1 MTVRWLTRGVDHL
14 PAGEAWLS
22 PAERERAATMRY
34 EKRRSEFL
42 VARFTAKHTIA
53 RAVGLPTDDLARL
66 ATIEVRHRPTGA
78 PMAYADGRPA
88 GVAMSLTDRADWAV
102 CVVANGDGV
111 ALGCDLELVEAR
123 SAGFVR
129 DYLTSAEQAAVA
141 SADDPHLVANLL
153 WSAKESALK
162 VLETG
167 LRRDTRSVEVVLLD
181 GDGAGAGSRG
191 EGADGTRGVVPAPG
205 GTSADD
211 VGWRPLQVHPEE
223 GGVFAGWWL
232 RTGPWLLSVAASG
245 PIGPPVAFE
254 EPAGLASATP
264 SHRWAERLG
273 R

>member
-22 PAERERAATMRY
+22 PAERERAAMMRY

-111 ALGCDLELVEAR
+111 ALGCDLELVEPR

-129 DYLTSAEQAAVA
+129 DYLTAAEQAAVG

-167 LRRDTRSVEVVLLD
+167 LRRDTRSVEVTLLD
-181 GDGAGAGSRG
+181 G
-191 EGADGTRGVVPAPG
+191 ADQAAP
-205 GTSADD
+205 DD
-211 VGWRPLQVHPEE
+211 GWRPLEVRPVE
-223 GGVFAGWWL
+223 GGVFPGWWR
-232 RTGPWLLSVAASG
+232 RTGAWLLSVAASG
-245 PIGPPVAFE
+245 PIGPPGALE
-254 EPAGLASATP
+254 EPDGLTTATP
-264 SHRWAERLG
+264 THRWADGLRT
-273 R
+273 

>member
-14 PAGEAWLS
+14 PAGDGWLS
-22 PAERERAATMRY
+22 PAERDRAASMRY

-66 ATIEVRHRPTGA
+66 ASVEVRHRPTGA
-78 PMAYADGRPA
+78 PMAYAEGRPA

-102 CVVANGDGV
+102 CVVADGDAL
-111 ALGCDLELVEAR
+111 ALGCDLELVEPR

-129 DYLTSAEQAAVA
+129 DYLTPVEQAAVA
-141 SADDPHLVANLL
+141 AADDPDLVANLL

-167 LRRDTRSVEVVLLD
+167 LRRDTRSVEVTLVD
-181 GDGAGAGSRG
+181 GGGAAAGGR
-191 EGADGTRGVVPAPG
+191 PAI
-205 GTSADD
+205 ADD
-211 VGWRPLQVHPEE
+211 TGWRPLEVRPVE
-223 GGVFAGWWL
+223 GGRFPGWWL
-232 RTGPWLLSVAASG
+232 RSGRWLLTIAASG

-254 EPAGLASATP
+254 EPAGLATATP
-264 SHRWAERLG
+264 THRWLERLG
-273 R
+273 S

>member
-14 PAGEAWLS
+14 PAGDAWMS
-22 PAERERAATMRY
+22 PAERDRAARMRY

-42 VARFTAKHTIA
+42 IARFAAKHTIA

-102 CVVANGDGV
+102 CVVANGDDV
-111 ALGCDLELVEAR
+111 ALGCDLELVEPR

-129 DYLTSAEQAAVA
+129 DYLTPAEQATVA
-141 SADDPHLVANLL
+141 AADDPHLVANLL

-167 LRRDTRSVEVVLLD
+167 LRRDTRSVEVTLLDGDGD
-181 GDGAGAGSRG
+181 GDGAGAA
-191 EGADGTRGVVPAPG
+191 ADGSAAGAPA
-205 GTSADD
+205 
-211 VGWRPLQVHPEE
+211 GWRPLEVRPVE
-223 GGVFAGWWL
+223 GGVFPGWWR
-232 RTGPWLLSVAASG
+232 RTGSWLLSVAASG
-245 PIGPPVAFE
+245 PIGPPIAFE
-254 EPAGLASATP
+254 EPDGLTTATP
-264 SHRWAERLG
+264 THRWTDRLHS
-273 R
+273 